1 MEDKSISFLLEKY
14 KMLLGSEA
22 GIRDTIIKIIEDK
35 LGFKIDSKDVTI
47 KNGVITIKGS
57 SYLKNELFM
66 QKDEIL
72 EELIN
77 KVGKRKVNRIR

>member
-1 MEDKSISFLLEKY
+1 
-14 KMLLGSEA
+14 MLLGSEA

-47 KNGVITIKGS
+47 KNGVVTIKGS
-57 SYLKNELFM
+57 SYLKNELYM

>member
-1 MEDKSISFLLEKY
+1 
-14 KMLLGSEA
+14 MLLGSEA

-47 KNGVITIKGS
+47 KNGVVTIKGS
-57 SYLKNELFM
+57 SYLKNELYM

-72 EELIN
+72 EELIINPTVNSLN
-77 KVGKRKVNRIR
+77 KI